1 MAKRLKTAVLLSG
14 SGTTLKNLIDRREK
28 GEVPIDIDLV
38 ISSKPN
44 AGGLKIAADA
54 GIRTK
59 VISPKNFTKPGREAE
74 TLNNWEAMSA
84 ELNKL
89 LLPGGYDV
97 ICMAGYLSRYIIPD
111 ALFGKVLNIHPS
123 LIPMFCGPDM
133 YGMRVHQAVVDS
145 GVKITGC
152 TVHIANNE
160 YDAGPIILQRSCP
173 VYSHD
178 TPEDV
183 AKRVFAEECEAYP
196 EALRLIAEDRLEIIS
211 NTRVF
216 IKVN

>member
-1 MAKRLKTAVLLSG
+1 MTKRLKTAVLLSG
-14 SGTTLKNLIDRREK
+14 SGRTLMNLIERSKK
-28 GEVPIDIDLV
+28 GEIPIDIDLV

-59 VISPKNFTKPGREAE
+59 VISPKDYPRSGREAE
-74 TLNNWEAMSA
+74 TITNWEAMSDDMS
-84 ELNKL
+84 KL

-97 ICMAGYLSRYIIPD
+97 ICMAGYLSRYVIPD
-111 ALFGKVLNIHPS
+111 ELFGKVINIHPS
-123 LIPMFCGPDM
+123 LIPMFCGPEM
-133 YGMRVHQAVVDS
+133 YGMRVHRAVIDS

-160 YDAGPIILQRSCP
+160 YDAGPIILQRACP

-183 AKRVFAEECEAYP
+183 AKRVFAVECEAYP
-196 EALRLIAEDRLEIIS
+196 EALRLIADDRLELIS

-216 IKVN
+216 IKAD